1 VGNSPSLHADT
12 LRRPFAPSLSLP
24 SSPPPITHR
33 LNALAGGVRV
43 GVAGEVLADA
53 QVVRDQYAG
62 GPSVLGVP
70 DLGEEGEGGVENR
83 QGAGT
88 SSL

>member
-1 VGNSPSLHADT
+1 
-12 LRRPFAPSLSLP
+12 
-24 SSPPPITHR
+24 
-33 LNALAGGVRV
+33 
-43 GVAGEVLADA
+43 VAGEVLADA